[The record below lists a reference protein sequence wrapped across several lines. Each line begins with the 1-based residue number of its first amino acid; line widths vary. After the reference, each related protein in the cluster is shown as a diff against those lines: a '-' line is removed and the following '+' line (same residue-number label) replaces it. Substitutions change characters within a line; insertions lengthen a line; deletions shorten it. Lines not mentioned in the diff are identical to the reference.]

1 MQEVQQK
8 EHWDKTRVGEEKE
21 VDITFQS
28 DDPFADM
35 FVDPRNVEDD
45 LVFKMV
51 SLDYDAKCQYDIMN
65 GTGFMIRNTSWAD
78 KACLNPNPD
87 GPRSTKF
94 GFPKGDYSSIDN
106 YRCECG
112 MLSGSFL
119 KGNVCP
125 NCKQIV
131 ENRDID
137 LRTTGWISFGKYKV
151 IHPVYY
157 EQLSSSIGSKL
168 FQNIISYEHAY
179 ISSGVRRDIH
189 DQYYIKA
196 PGSSKLQK
204 VGPYYSVGMY
214 NFYIHFEEILT
225 HYLKKKNPQRLQYF
239 LNNKHKVFTSVFPVY
254 STALRPV
261 EVANDSYQFTTVD
274 RYIEPLAN
282 CAKHLIGVK
291 EDNFLLDSLL
301 ASAQKRIMEYWTT
314 VLSMTNGKHGSI
326 RSMIMGGTF
335 NYTARSVICLDTTLE
350 YDQIDI
356 GYLTAKILYRAE
368 IIKEIMDS
376 EKINIRE
383 ATNIFYDPSQH
394 DFIWKTMCKMIQHRH
409 PRLALTR
416 NPLINY
422 QGITSSGIRNIIP
435 DETFVLLALPPASL
449 HGFNA
454 DEFDVSAHCLIAGNS

>member
-1 MQEVQQK
+1 MATEER
-8 EHWDKTRVGEEKE
+8 EHWDQSVNGKE
-21 VDITFQS
+21 VNVNFQS

-35 FVDPRNVEDD
+35 FEDPRNVEDD

-51 SLDYDAKCQYDIMN
+51 SVDYDAKCQYDLMTGN
-65 GTGFMIRNTSWAD
+65 GFMIRNTSWAD

-87 GPRSTKF
+87 GPRSTRF
-94 GFPKGDYSSIDN
+94 GFPKGEYSTMDN

-112 MLSGSFL
+112 LLTGSFL
-119 KGNVCP
+119 KGDICP
-125 NCKQIV
+125 KCHQPV

-137 LRTTGWISFGKYKV
+137 LRTTGWISFGKYKI

-157 EQLSSSIGSKL
+157 EQLSSSIGSRM

-179 ISSGVRRDIH
+179 TTTGDRRDIH
-189 DQYYIKA
+189 DQFYVKA

-214 NFYIHFEEILT
+214 NFYEHFEEIIT
-225 HYLKKKNPQRLQYF
+225 YYLHKKNPERLKYF
-239 LNNKHKVFTSVFPVY
+239 LRNKHKVFSSVFPVY

-261 EVANDSYQFTTVD
+261 EVSNDSYQFTTVD

-282 CAKHLIGVK
+282 CAKHLIGIK

-301 ASAQKRIMEYWTT
+301 ASAQKRIIDYWST
-314 VLSMTNGKHGSI
+314 VLAMTNGKHGSI

-350 YDQIDI
+350 YDQCDI
-356 GYLTAKILYRAE
+356 GYKTAKIIYRAE
-368 IIKEIMDS
+368 IIKTIMD
-376 EKINIRE
+376 EKGMNIRD
-383 ATNIFYDPSQH
+383 AANIFYDPSQH
-394 DFIWKTMCKMIQHRH
+394 SFVWEMMCAMLKKWH

-422 QGITSSGIRNIIP
+422 QGVTSSEIRNIIP
-435 DETFVLLALPPASL
+435 DDTFVLLALPVSVLPGFVGAFGLDCGESL
-449 HGFNA
+449 RA
-454 DEFDVSAHCLIAGNS
+454 P